1 VPVIPVSLRGG
12 TAILKKG
19 SLNPRPGRMQAVF
32 GAPVDATSYRYE
44 TRDDLVSR
52 VRDRIGGALRGVAP

>member
-1 VPVIPVSLRGG
+1 
-12 TAILKKG
+12 
-19 SLNPRPGRMQAVF
+19 MQAVF